1 MRARFFNVTKVRQ
14 FSARQMNCAWRK
26 KKKKKFSSN
35 NRNFSFPLIYDLTSP
50 IFTVATP
57 YLYASNL
64 FIFPLFLSPFFF
76 ILRSKKKKGR
86 IHTKR
91 SLEKNFY
98 QSFQKYEH
106 LEIEYVIDLSR
117 IIRYKF
123 HTNQDALDACIY
135 IAFFF
140 WTRQRHDNLRSREF
154 PWIDRLDRRINDNV
168 KDISFDITD
177 FRPTIIDVITKRTR
191 YIFIQER
198 TSLS

>member
-64 FIFPLFLSPFFF
+64 FIFPLFLPPPFFFYF
-76 ILRSKKKKGR
+76 ILRSKKKKR
-86 IHTKR
+86 
-91 SLEKNFY
+91 KN
-98 QSFQKYEH
+98 S
-106 LEIEYVIDLSR
+106 
-117 IIRYKF
+117 YKKIKT
-123 HTNQDALDACIY
+123 TNQDALDACIY

-140 WTRQRHDNLRSREF
+140 STRQRHDNLRSREF

>member
-1 MRARFFNVTKVRQ
+1 M
-14 FSARQMNCAWRK
+14 
-26 KKKKKFSSN
+26 
-35 NRNFSFPLIYDLTSP
+35 
-50 IFTVATP
+50 ATP

-64 FIFPLFLSPFFF
+64 FIFPLFLPPPFFFYF

-140 WTRQRHDNLRSREF
+140 STRQRHDNLRSREF

>member
-1 MRARFFNVTKVRQ
+1 MHQT
-14 FSARQMNCAWRK
+14 
-26 KKKKKFSSN
+26 
-35 NRNFSFPLIYDLTSP
+35 
-50 IFTVATP
+50 
-57 YLYASNL
+57 YL
-64 FIFPLFLSPFFF
+64 FFLSSFLLLFFF
-76 ILRSKKKKGR
+76 ILFCAVKKKKGR
-86 IHTKR
+86 IHTNN

-140 WTRQRHDNLRSREF
+140 STRQRHDNLRSREF

-191 YIFIQER
+191 YIYSFKRER
-198 TSLS
+198 VYLNHVSLNQKGN